1 MFCFVVRSLGSAFHD
16 SGSCKRCCFYP
27 RNRPRVAQV
36 LFLPGFRVHN
46 HLGRQVSEWVR
57 VRILPLRAREAEEEK
72 QKEQEEEGPLCKSR
86 RGRTACRHTWRLV
99 STWRSTTRPMLL
111 HTCGNLS
118 TAIRCYPSFVGARL
132 GLTSLGQHRH
142 PMHPT
147 HPYPCH
153 SHKLCHPNIPST
165 WMDR

>member
-86 RGRTACRHTWRLV
+86 RGRTAC
-99 STWRSTTRPMLL
+99 
-111 HTCGNLS
+111 LS